1 MKKIQKTKRNSIRK
15 RNVMLAILPGLIVGG
30 LILGADMY
38 YDLDTETIMMQQATT
53 IVTPAGKAISLTG
66 KENSDFTVDT
76 ADKTLTLEAKA
87 GGTNQIIIQSAGTGT
102 NAIYLNASAG
112 GVDINAATTLS
123 LNTLA
128 AQDILIGSDAVA
140 QDILI
145 GNAAATEFDATAI
158 LVDINAGASGMTV
171 NSGAAYALDATTTID
186 LQATTGL
193 TIDSAGATTIGI
205 GTDANTGAINIGTAG
220 VRTITAGNAAATEV
234 DATAIL
240 VDINGGATGV
250 TIDALDA
257 GTIDIGVSA
266 VAASDTSNI
275 NIGTS
280 ATARTITVG
289 NAAST
294 KVDVNALIIELDS
307 AGSILA
313 DATTTFDLDA
323 GGVFSI
329 NSSGGLIN
337 IGNDAINQN
346 INIGTG
352 GVRTVTV
359 GNAAATEVQVDGLLV
374 DINAG
379 ASGMTVNSGATYAL
393 NATTAVDID
402 TATLNLD
409 ASSAVNIGTV
419 VDVPFDID
427 TSTLSIDSSGAIIV
441 NVTGADLTLKTTTS
455 GNIILD
461 PAGTIMLEG
470 ETGSS
475 DIIQGLVP
483 IFGFDIPAKHTH
495 QGGDGNP
502 DTYVTVSR
510 TIEDYP
516 FDDISAAPT
525 GTTRHH
531 KLIIRYA
538 SDHASTWRVYD
549 ETSAAIEG
557 AEFGLAATTANDLT
571 KGEVFIEDDTASFA
585 IPQEADANDWHL
597 EVKMDGNGISTD
609 AVMIYSIFL
618 AAYDTV
624 D

>member
-483 IFGFDIPAKHTH
+483 IFGFDIPAKHTM
-495 QGGDGNP
+495 QAVENF
-502 DTYVTVSR
+502 VTVSR
-510 TIEDYP
+510 TIVDYP
-516 FDDISAAPT
+516 FADIAAAPT

-538 SDHASTWRVYD
+538 ADDASTWRVYD
-549 ETSAAIEG
+549 ETDVAIEG
-557 AEFGLAATTANDLT
+557 AEFGLAATGAGSLE
-571 KGEVFIEDDTASFA
+571 KGEVVIEDDTASFD
-585 IPQEADANDWHL
+585 IPDGADSDHDWHL
-597 EVKMDGNGISTD
+597 EVKMIAPAEAGD
-609 AVMIYSIFL
+609 AIMIYSIFL
-618 AAYDTV
+618 AAYDTI